1 ADALRRA
8 REDAARRGDVSG
20 DDVLAWTLY
29 KNGHAAEAKRA
40 STRALRLGT
49 EDAAFHYHAG
59 MIARALGQPRAA
71 SRHLARA
78 LALDPSFDVRQAPM
92 ARAAL
97 DSVRRAPDSRLA
109 LALEGDS
116 RCEPPSPPSRSSPG
130 AGSPPRTR
138 SRT

>member
-1 ADALRRA
+1 MLFR
-8 REDAARRGDVSG
+8 S
-20 DDVLAWTLY
+20 
-29 KNGHAAEAKRA
+29 
-40 STRALRLGT
+40 GT

-97 DSVRRAPDSRLA
+97 DALRRAPEMRLA
-109 LALEGDS
+109 LSLEG
-116 RCEPPSPPSRSSPG
+116 SPR
-130 AGSPPRTR
+130 
-138 SRT
+138 